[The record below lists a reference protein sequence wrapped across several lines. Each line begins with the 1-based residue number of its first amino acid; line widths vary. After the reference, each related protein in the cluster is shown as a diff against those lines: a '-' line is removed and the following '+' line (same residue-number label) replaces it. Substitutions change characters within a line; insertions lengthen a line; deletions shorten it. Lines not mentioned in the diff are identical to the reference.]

1 MKKTN
6 WKENKFILRFDE
18 IGIEDVPY
26 VGGKNASLGE
36 MYRNLV
42 PKWVNIPNG
51 FAITAYAY
59 RYLLKE
65 TWADK
70 KIKEILSD
78 LDTSD
83 LDNLAQR
90 WSRVRSLIKSLEF
103 PEDLTKAIIES
114 YKKMEKIYWKNVDVA
129 VRSSATAEDL
139 PDASFAWQQDTYL
152 NIFGYESIIDACKR
166 CFASLFTNRA
176 ISYRQDKDFD
186 HFSIALS
193 ITVQKMVRSDL
204 ACSGVM
210 FSIDTESGF
219 KDAVL
224 LTGAYGLWENVVQGA
239 VNPDEWYIFKPS
251 LRKGKKAILSK
262 KVWEKAIKMIYSN
275 SGVAPTKNISVP
287 EADRK
292 KLTLTDD
299 EVINLAKQ
307 VVIIEDHYSKKKW
320 KFCPMDTE
328 WAKDG
333 KTGELFIVQARPE
346 TVHSNTD
353 MSVLKTYELE
363 KKWEIIVQGRS
374 VGEKIGAGKANVIK
388 DVADINKFKKGEV
401 LVTDMTDP
409 DWEPIMKIASAI
421 VTNRWG
427 RTCHAAIISRELG
440 IPCVVW
446 TNNGTEVIP
455 QGKDITVDCS
465 GGSAGIVY
473 KGKLPFKV
481 NEINIAKLPETKT
494 HITMNVGSP
503 EQAFEES
510 FIPNDGV
517 GLAREEFI
525 INSYIK
531 VHPLAL
537 LRFNELKD
545 ANVKKQ
551 ITDLTVGYKNK
562 ADYFIDKLAEWVA
575 TIAAAFYPKRVILRL
590 SDFKSNEYAN
600 LIWGAQFEP
609 KEDNPMIGWRGASR
623 YYSENYKEAFG
634 LECKAV
640 LKVREEMGLDNL
652 DVMIPFPRTV
662 DEAKKVIKTMA
673 SFGLK
678 QWKNGLKVMWM
689 CEIPSNVILAEEFL
703 EVFDGFSI
711 GSNDLTQLI
720 LWVDRDS
727 ELVSDIY
734 DENNE
739 AIKKMI
745 KKVIE
750 VATKKKK
757 YIGICGQAPSDYP
770 EFAKFLVECG
780 IESMSLNPDTMIKTR
795 LAVAEIEKK
804 LKKWA
809 TKKVTKKV
817 TKK

>member
-42 PKWVNIPNG
+42 PKGVNIPNG

-83 LDNLAQR
+83 MDNLAQR
-90 WSRVRSLIKSLEF
+90 GSRVRSLIKSLEF

-139 PDASFAWQQDTYL
+139 PDASFAGQQDTYL

-176 ISYRQDKDFD
+176 ISYRQDKHFD

-262 KVWEKAIKMIYSN
+262 KVGEKAIKMIYSN
-275 SGVAPTKNISVP
+275 SGVSPTKNISVP

-299 EVINLAKQ
+299 EVLNLAKQ
-307 VVIIEDHYSKKKW
+307 VVIIEDHYSQKKW

-363 KKWEIIVQGRS
+363 KKGEVIVQGRS
-374 VGEKIGAGKANVIK
+374 VWEKIGAGKANIIK

-440 IPCVVW
+440 IPCVVG
-446 TNNGTEVIP
+446 TNNGTEIIP

-465 GGSAGIVY
+465 GGNAGIVY
-473 KGKLPFKV
+473 KGKLPFKI

-503 EQAFEES
+503 DQAFEES

-551 ITDLTVGYKNK
+551 IADLTVGYKDK

-609 KEDNPMIGWRGASR
+609 KEDNPMIGWRWASR

-678 QWKNGLKVMWM
+678 QGKHGLKVMWM

-804 LKKWA
+804 LKKKG
-809 TKKVTKKV
+809 KK
-817 TKK
+817 

>member
-1 MKKTN
+1 MKKEN
-6 WKENKFILRFDE
+6 GKENKFILRFDE

-26 VGGKNASLGE
+26 VWGKNASLGE
-36 MYRNLV
+36 MYTNLV
-42 PKWVNIPNG
+42 PKGVNIPNG

-78 LDTSD
+78 LDTTD
-83 LDNLAQR
+83 MDNLAQR
-90 WSRVRSLIKSLEF
+90 GSRVRSLIRSLEF
-103 PEDLTKAIIES
+103 PEDLTSAIIEA

-152 NIFGYESIIDACKR
+152 NIFGYEAIIEACKN

-176 ISYRQDKDFD
+176 ISYRQDKHFD

-224 LTGAYGLWENVVQGA
+224 LTWAYGLGENVVQGA

-262 KVWEKAIKMIYSN
+262 KVWEKAIKMIYS
-275 SGVAPTKNISVP
+275 SSDKTPTKNISVP

-292 KLTLTDD
+292 KMTLTDD
-299 EVINLAKQ
+299 EVMNLAKQ
-307 VVIIEDHYSKKKW
+307 VLIIEDHYSQKKG

-333 KTGELFIVQARPE
+333 KTWELFIVQARPE

-363 KKWEIIVQGRS
+363 KKWEVLIQWRS
-374 VGEKIGAGKANVIK
+374 VVEKIGAGKANVIK
-388 DVADINKFKKGEV
+388 NVSDINKFKKWEV

-421 VTNRWG
+421 VTNRWW

-440 IPCVVW
+440 IPCVVG

-455 QGKDITVDCS
+455 QWKEITVDCS
-465 GGSAGIVY
+465 SGSAGIVY

-494 HITMNVGSP
+494 HITMNVWSP
-503 EQAFEES
+503 DQAFEES
-510 FIPNDGV
+510 FIPNDWV

-551 ITDLTVGYKNK
+551 IADLTVGYKDK

-600 LIWGAQFEP
+600 LIGWAQFEP
-609 KEDNPMIGWRGASR
+609 KEDNPMIGWRWASR

-703 EVFDGFSI
+703 EVFDWFSI

-745 KKVIE
+745 KRVIE
-750 VATKKKK
+750 IATAKWK
-757 YIGICGQAPSDYP
+757 YIWICGQAPSDYP

-795 LAVAEIEKK
+795 LAIAEIEKK
-804 LKKWA
+804 LSKKG
-809 TKKVTKKV
+809 KK
-817 TKK
+817 

>member
-26 VGGKNASLGE
+26 VWGKNASLGE
-36 MYRNLV
+36 MYTNLV
-42 PKWVNIPNG
+42 PKGVNIPNG

-83 LDNLAQR
+83 MDNLAQR
-90 WSRVRSLIKSLEF
+90 GSRVRSLIKSLEF
-103 PEDLTKAIIES
+103 PEDLTKAIIEA
-114 YKKMEKIYWKNVDVA
+114 YKKMEKIYGKNVDVA

-139 PDASFAWQQDTYL
+139 PDASFAGQQDTYL

-176 ISYRQDKDFD
+176 ISYRQDKHFD

-224 LTGAYGLWENVVQGA
+224 LTGAYGLGENVVQGA

-262 KVWEKAIKMIYSN
+262 KVGEKAIKMIYSN

-292 KLTLTDD
+292 KMTLTDD

-307 VVIIEDHYSKKKW
+307 VLIIEDHYSQKKW

-363 KKWEIIVQGRS
+363 KKGEILIQGRS
-374 VGEKIGAGKANVIK
+374 VWEKIGSGKANVIK

-440 IPCVVW
+440 IPCVVG

-473 KGKLPFKV
+473 KGKLPFKI

-503 EQAFEES
+503 DQAFEES

-537 LRFNELKD
+537 LHFNELKD
-545 ANVKKQ
+545 ANIKKQ
-551 ITDLTVGYKNK
+551 IADLTVGYKDK

-600 LIWGAQFEP
+600 LIGGAQFEP
-609 KEDNPMIGWRGASR
+609 KEDNPMIGWRWASR
-623 YYSENYKEAFG
+623 YYSEKYKEAFG

-678 QWKNGLKVMWM
+678 QWKHGLKVMWM

-750 VATKKKK
+750 VATAKWK

-804 LKKWA
+804 LKKKG
-809 TKKVTKKV
+809 KK
-817 TKK
+817 